1 MDRAFLE
8 REGEM
13 SVLAALADEVER
25 SGTGAVALVEG
36 EAGVGKTTVARRF
49 AATRRRVL
57 WGVCDP
63 LATPAPLG
71 PVVEIA
77 AQLDG
82 AAARVLDGAAR
93 PYEVGRALLAD
104 LAAEPGALVVI
115 EDLHWSD
122 EGTLDVLVHVGRRL
136 DRVPVLLLVTHRPA
150 EALRGPLGVL
160 ASGARVER
168 LAPAPL
174 SRDAVRS
181 LAEASGRD
189 GDAVFDTTSG
199 NPFFVSELLASAADD
214 VPANVR
220 DAVLGRVAQL
230 DGNARAVLELVS
242 VVPPRAESWLLDGP
256 VDPCVA
262 LGLLELRADGAA
274 FRHELARL
282 AVEQSL
288 PDARRVELHRRVLD
302 ALAEHGAEPARL
314 AHHAAGARDDA
325 ALLRHATAAGERS
338 AELGAHREA
347 AAQYARAL
355 AVERSAE
362 LLSRYAYECYLT
374 DRLEDA
380 IAAQR
385 EAVELSPDGDALRRL
400 SRFYWFG
407 GRNAEAW
414 QAAHEAVAALDSGVE
429 LARAYGNL
437 AQLHALA
444 YETEPAIELGTRAL
458 ELAETIGADD
468 VAVHAL
474 ASIGIARAAS
484 GQEGRATLEE
494 SLRRAVALG
503 LDDDAGRAWASLS
516 AIAVETRRF
525 ALADRYL
532 ADGIAF
538 CDERD
543 LVAYGIYMRAFRAR
557 TALFNGRWRL
567 AQELVD
573 EVLAHP
579 SAAPP
584 TRIVA
589 NVVGGLLALRSGDV
603 ERGEELLAVAHAAA
617 EPTGELQRLAPVACA
632 RAEAAWLRGDAVGVD
647 EATAAAAEL
656 AQSRRQPW
664 PLGDLAVWRQRAG
677 LSVPAGE
684 VSPPAAAE
692 LAGDPA
698 RAALLWADLG
708 CPYESALSLAGAEDE
723 ASLRRA
729 HAELRR
735 LGAAPAA
742 KLVARRLR
750 ERGVRDIPRGP
761 YAAARAN
768 AAGLTARELEIL
780 TLLAEPLRNAEI
792 AQRLVLSPRTVDHH
806 VSRILAKLGAR
817 DRVEAAAAARRLGI
831 AEDR

>member
-1 MDRAFLE
+1 VDRAFLE

-13 SVLAALADEVER
+13 ATLAGLADEVER
-25 SGTGAVALVEG
+25 TGSGAVALVEG
-36 EAGVGKTTVARRF
+36 EAGVGKTTLAKRF
-49 AATRRRVL
+49 ATTRPRVL

-82 AAARVLDGAAR
+82 SAAAVVAGAAK

-104 LAAEPGALVVI
+104 LAQVPGALVVI

-122 EGTLDVLVHVGRRL
+122 EGTLDVLVHVARRL
-136 DRVPVLLLVTHRPA
+136 DRVPVLLVVTHRESA
-150 EALRGPLGVL
+150 ALHAPLGVL
-160 ASGARVER
+160 ASAARVER
-168 LAPAPL
+168 LRPAPL
-174 SRDAVRS
+174 SRTAVRS
-181 LAEASGRD
+181 LAEATGRD
-189 GDAVFDTTSG
+189 GDAVFETTSG
-199 NPFFVSELLASAADD
+199 NPFFVAELLASSSGE

-230 DGNARAVLELVS
+230 DDASRALLELVS

-256 VDPCVA
+256 ADAGVA
-262 LGLLELRADGAA
+262 ARLLERRGDGVA

-282 AVEQSL
+282 AVDRSL
-288 PDARRVELHRRVLD
+288 PDERRVELHRRVLA
-302 ALAEHGAEPARL
+302 ALEERGAEPSRL

-325 ALLRHATAAGERS
+325 ALLRHATAAGDRS
-338 AELGAHREA
+338 AALGAHREA
-347 AAQYARAL
+347 AAQYALAL
-355 AVERSAE
+355 TVERSAE

-380 IAAQR
+380 IAAQQ
-385 EAVELSPDGDALRRL
+385 EAVALSPDGDNLRKL

-414 QAAHEAVAALDSGVE
+414 NAARDAVAALAPSVE

-437 AQLHALA
+437 AQLHALS
-444 YETEPAIELGTRAL
+444 YETEAAVEFGTRAL
-458 ELAETIGADD
+458 ELAEAHGADD

-474 ASIGIARAAS
+474 ASIGIARAA
-484 GQEGRATLEE
+484 GGREGRAMLEE
-494 SLRRAVALG
+494 SLRRAVGLG

-567 AQELVD
+567 AREVVD

-579 SAAPP
+579 SASPP

-589 NVVGGLLALRSGDV
+589 NVVGGLLAIRTGDPA
-603 ERGEELLAVAHAAA
+603 RGEELLEVARAAA
-617 EPTGELQRLAPVACA
+617 EATGELQRLGPVACA
-632 RAEAAWLRGDAVGVD
+632 RAEAAWLRGDAAGVD
-647 EATAAAAEL
+647 EATAAVAEL
-656 AQSRRQPW
+656 ARARRQPW
-664 PLGDLAVWRQRAG
+664 PLGELAVWRRRAG
-677 LSVPAGE
+677 LSVPDGE

-692 LAGDPA
+692 LAGDLEG
-698 RAALLWADLG
+698 AAVLWADLG
-708 CPYESALSLAGAEDE
+708 CPYDAALALAGADDE
-723 ASLRRA
+723 ALLRRA
-729 HAELRR
+729 LAELQR
-735 LGAAPAA
+735 LGALPAA
-742 KLVARRLR
+742 KLVARTLR
-750 ERGVRDIPRGP
+750 ARGVRDLPRGP
-761 YAAARAN
+761 YRAARSN

-792 AQRLVLSPRTVDHH
+792 ARRLVLSPRTVDHH

-817 DRVEAAAAARRLGI
+817 DRVEAAAAARKLGL

>member
-25 SGTGAVALVEG
+25 SGTGAVVLVEG
-36 EAGVGKTTVARRF
+36 EAGVGKTSVARRF
-49 AATRRRVL
+49 AATRRRVY

-82 AAARVLDGAAR
+82 GAARVLEGAAR

-104 LAAEPGALVVI
+104 LEREPGALVVI

-122 EGTLDVLVHVGRRL
+122 AGTLDVLVHVGRRL
-136 DRVPVLLLVTHRPA
+136 DRLPVLLLLTHRPS
-150 EALRGPLGVL
+150 EALRAPLGVL
-160 ASGARVER
+160 ASAARVER
-168 LAPAPL
+168 LRPAPL
-174 SRDAVRS
+174 SLGAVRT
-181 LAEASGRD
+181 LAEPSGRD
-189 GDAVFDTTSG
+189 GDAVFETTSG
-199 NPFFVSELLASAADD
+199 NPFFVAELLASAPGA

-230 DGNARAVLELVS
+230 DDESRALLELVS
-242 VVPPRAESWLLDGP
+242 VVPPAAEAWLLDDAP
-256 VDPCVA
+256 EIE
-262 LGLLELRADGAA
+262 LLERRGDAFA

-288 PDARRVELHRRVLD
+288 PEQRRIALHRRVLD
-302 ALAEHGAEPARL
+302 TLEERGAESARL
-314 AHHAAGARDDA
+314 AHHAAGAHDDE
-325 ALLRHATAAGERS
+325 ALLRHASAAGERS
-338 AELGAHREA
+338 AALGAHREA
-347 AAQYARAL
+347 AAQYALAL
-355 AVERSAE
+355 TVERSAD

-374 DRLEDA
+374 DRLDDA
-380 IAAQR
+380 IAAQQ
-385 EAVELSPDGDALRRL
+385 EAVELAPDGRALRLL

-414 QAAHEAVAALDSGVE
+414 QAARDAVAALEPGVE
-429 LARAYGNL
+429 LARAYGSL

-444 YETEPAIELGTRAL
+444 YDSEPAVELGSRAL
-458 ELAETIGADD
+458 ELAETYGADD

-474 ASIGIARAAS
+474 ATIGIARAAG

-494 SLRRAVALG
+494 SLRRAVELG

-538 CDERD
+538 CDDRD
-543 LVAYGIYMRAFRAR
+543 LLAYGVYMRAWRAR
-557 TALFNGRWRL
+557 IALFGGRWRV
-567 AQELVD
+567 AQQLVD
-573 EVLAHP
+573 EVLAQPHA
-579 SAAPP
+579 SPP
-584 TRIVA
+584 TRIVV
-589 NVVGGLLALRSGDV
+589 NVVAALLAIRTGDTR
-603 ERGEELLAVAHAAA
+603 RGEELLAAAHAAA
-617 EPTGELQRLAPVACA
+617 EPTGELQRLAPVAAA
-632 RAEAAWLRGDAVGVD
+632 RAEAAWLRGDAAAVA
-647 EATAAAAEL
+647 EATAGVAEL
-656 AQSRRQPW
+656 AAARRQPW
-664 PLGDLAVWRQRAG
+664 PLGELAVWRQRAG

-692 LAGDPA
+692 LAGDHA
-698 RAALLWADLG
+698 GAAALWADLG
-708 CPYESALSLAGAEDE
+708 CPYEAALSLAAAGDE
-723 ASLRRA
+723 ASLRRSL
-729 HAELRR
+729 AELQR
-735 LGAAPAA
+735 LGATAPA
-742 KLVARRLR
+742 KVVARRLR

-761 YAAARAN
+761 YAASRTN
-768 AAGLTARELEIL
+768 AAGLTAREVEIL
-780 TLLAEPLRNAEI
+780 TLLAEPLRNVEI

-806 VSRILAKLGAR
+806 VSSILAKLGAR
-817 DRVEAAAAARRLGI
+817 DRVEAAAEARRLGL